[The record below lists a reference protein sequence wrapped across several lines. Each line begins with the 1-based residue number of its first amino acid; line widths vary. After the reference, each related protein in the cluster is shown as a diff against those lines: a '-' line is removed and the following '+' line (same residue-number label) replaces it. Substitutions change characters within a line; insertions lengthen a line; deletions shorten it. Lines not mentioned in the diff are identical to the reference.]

1 MRGESTTGW
10 TRRGSGTASGAYPLA
25 DEAVGS
31 RLFPTLMVI
40 LILQVVALLTHVW
53 SAALQHQW
61 LFLLLGTLVYPVGV
75 THGVGVWFGLWK

>member
-1 MRGESTTGW
+1 MRGESTTGR
-10 TRRGSGTASGAYPLA
+10 TRRRGGTASGAYHLV

-31 RLFPTLMVI
+31 RLFSTLVCI
-40 LILQVVALLTHVW
+40 LSLQIAALMTHVW